1 MNRDQI
7 VIEASAQSF
16 QLSPAEVA
24 QRACMH
30 RIKATHLAGIIQARE
45 ISAGIRSVQPDIAIR
60 RRIPAHVW
68 KLATPEQRTELA
80 AKARARRTDPTM
92 LAARAE
98 LGVARHQL
106 WLDKRAHG
114 KSVRTSKLA
123 LAYVKDLPY
132 IRQERSYR
140 GKDEVTKSANYP
152 DTYAIARLI
161 FPEAEFIESFHKDP
175 IRAWVNGEA
184 SSALA
189 HLTAVAA
196 RQAEIKASS
205 KPSPF

>member
-1 MNRDQI
+1 MNRDPI

-45 ISAGIRSVQPDIAIR
+45 IRAGIRSVMPDIAIR

-80 AKARARRTDPTM
+80 AKARARRSDPTM

-98 LGVARHQL
+98 LGIARHQL

-114 KSVRTSKLA
+114 KAVRTSKLA
-123 LAYVKDLPY
+123 LAYIKDLAY
-132 IRQERSYR
+132 IRQERTYR
-140 GKDEVTKSANYP
+140 GKDELTKSHNRP
-152 DTYAIARLI
+152 DAYAIARLI
-161 FPEAEFIESFHKDP
+161 FPDAVFIEPFHKDP
-175 IRAWVNGEA
+175 ISAWINGEA
-184 SSALA
+184 SSAMK

-196 RQAEIKASS
+196 RPATT
-205 KPSPF
+205 